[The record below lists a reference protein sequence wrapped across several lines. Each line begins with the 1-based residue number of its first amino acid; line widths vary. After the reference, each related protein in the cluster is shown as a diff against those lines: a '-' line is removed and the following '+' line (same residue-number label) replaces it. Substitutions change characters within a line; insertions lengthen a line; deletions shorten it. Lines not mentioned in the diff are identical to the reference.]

1 MLYIEE
7 MRDAAKAEDNVS
19 PPQTGHHVFTT
30 TSPASVGQLLNAA
43 NRIKPVR
50 IYVAK
55 QRGVSDANL
64 KLQ

>member
-43 NRIKPVR
+43 NRIKPEC
-50 IYVAK
+50 IYVAEL
-55 QRGVSDANL
+55 RGASDANL
-64 KLQ
+64 KR